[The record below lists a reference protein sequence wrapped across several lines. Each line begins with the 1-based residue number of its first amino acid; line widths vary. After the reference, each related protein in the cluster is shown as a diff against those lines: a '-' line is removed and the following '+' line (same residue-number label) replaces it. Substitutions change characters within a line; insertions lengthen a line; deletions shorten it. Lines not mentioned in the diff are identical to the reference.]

1 MKNHPMKNYLIA
13 TSLLAAVGFAGT
25 SHAIDGVFEISESCA
40 TSFGCFDG
48 DSAGFPVTI
57 TESGSYRL
65 TSNLTTGSANT
76 TLINVNAD
84 NVSIDLNGYS
94 LIGPV
99 SCTGNGPTCSAS
111 GDGDGINAS
120 GDNQLQVRNG
130 FISGMGDFGISGGAD
145 VTVQQVTVTNNASTG
160 ISLGDGL
167 VKDCLVADNGG
178 FGIAMNGLV
187 IDNRVDNNGN
197 AGLFG
202 FGTGVTY
209 GNNLFTSNNP
219 GSSQVSGG
227 VQISQNMCGTSLIS
241 VTPCP

>member
-1 MKNHPMKNYLIA
+1 MKNHSMKKYLIA
-13 TSLLAAVGFAGT
+13 TSMLAAVGFAGT
-25 SHAIDGVFEISESCA
+25 SHAVDGVFEISQACV
-40 TSFGCFDG
+40 SFGCVPG
-48 DSAGFPVTI
+48 DTGGFPVTI

-65 TSNLTTGSANT
+65 TSNLT
-76 TLINVNAD
+76 IDDVNVPIIRVTAD
-84 NVSIDLNGYS
+84 NVSIDLNGYG

-99 SCTGNGPTCSAS
+99 TCGGTSPTCSAS
-111 GDGDGINAS
+111 GDGDGIRAVNT
-120 GDNQLQVRNG
+120 DQLQVRNG
-130 FISGMGDFGISGGAD
+130 FISGMGDSGISGSSN
-145 VTVQQVTVTNNASTG
+145 VIVQQVTVTNNAGTG

-227 VQISQNMCGTSLIS
+227 VQISQNMCGTNLLS
-241 VTPCP
+241 VVPCP